1 MEGAASAANSRS
13 TSHAASRA
21 QSPDLPSSQHVRGK
35 SPRANFQHECHLLVQ
50 SSSELQSGRSSP
62 LQQQLP
68 ATYDAADSDF
78 SQAVSQP
85 GSLHSSP
92 AVSKQQCSSHSVN
105 TAAAAQASLAHMDT
119 TSVALLSPETSAT
132 ESKKTDEFP
141 VKENPNSDATL
152 SQQSHDLVS
161 YAKVI
166 MDTSSRSDDM
176 LRKSDNLGHSSRSR
190 ESSPDILQMRHASS
204 MAGPEP
210 DLCPHEPAK
219 ACTLP
224 QVSSLHSS
232 ASLPSMGSQSSYSS
246 EYSLHSETALQAP
259 VGPEASC
266 SSNGAQCSASS
277 VSNTA
282 AEAVAIPAAP
292 VKVILDLGCSPANSS
307 SNSSCRRLLDGKAL
321 PPGGHA
327 STGTLLCSQ
336 APVSTSKA
344 VEDSRNVPANSSAS
358 PATGS
363 SSAAVMEA
371 DTGPSFAPAQLCL
384 PSDTTQAEAAPLQ
397 HASEHSVELE
407 SLLSQID
414 ASQSATSQSGS
425 SNQVSHQTEQSRSG
439 QRGASPQEG
448 SSASSN
454 VSGLAADQPDQ
465 TRFSSKSQVCKRKRE
480 GYKQNK
486 EILTAIEG
494 PNWLCVQKQSGLY
507 AHIVSL
513 LRYRSLNYC
522 FFGVVKVVSSYL
534 FSILAL
540 LLEAVTS
547 SQVVTV
553 YGVGR
558 RSAWVSC

>member
-92 AVSKQQCSSHSVN
+92 AVSKQQTSSHSVN

-119 TSVALLSPETSAT
+119 TSVTLLSPETSAA
-132 ESKKTDEFP
+132 ESKKTDDSP
-141 VKENPNSDATL
+141 VTENPNSDATL

-190 ESSPDILQMRHASS
+190 ESSPDILQMRHALS

-210 DLCPHEPAK
+210 DLCPHEPAE

-292 VKVILDLGCSPANSS
+292 AKVILDLGSSPANS
-307 SNSSCRRLLDGKAL
+307 SSCRRLLDGKAL

-407 SLLSQID
+407 SLLSQMH

-439 QRGASPQEG
+439 QKGSSPQGG

-465 TRFSSKSQVCKRKRE
+465 RETHFSSKLQVCKHEKEKSTNKTRK
-480 GYKQNK
+480 
-486 EILTAIEG
+486 L
-494 PNWLCVQKQSGLY
+494 
-507 AHIVSL
+507 
-513 LRYRSLNYC
+513 
-522 FFGVVKVVSSYL
+522 
-534 FSILAL
+534 
-540 LLEAVTS
+540 
-547 SQVVTV
+547 
-553 YGVGR
+553 
-558 RSAWVSC
+558 